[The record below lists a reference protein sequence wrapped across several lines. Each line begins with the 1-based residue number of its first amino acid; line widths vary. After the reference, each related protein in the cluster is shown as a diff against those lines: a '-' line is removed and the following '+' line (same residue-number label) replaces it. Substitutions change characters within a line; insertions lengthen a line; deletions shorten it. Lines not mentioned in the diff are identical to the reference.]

1 MCLLGVFAGNWVEM
15 VLRMDRIEVGRLLKS
30 WLGEF
35 RTRALNQGSDGDW
48 GLFGVWKEERRVRPT
63 CLVLVSARM
72 VAPAAK
78 RERKR
83 SGNRDL

>member
-1 MCLLGVFAGNWVEM
+1 MCSLVTGLRM

-35 RTRALNQGSDGDW
+35 RTTVLNQGSDGDW
-48 GLFGVWKEERRVRPT
+48 ELFGVWKEEGRVRPT
-63 CLVLVSARM
+63 CLVLVSARI

-83 SGNRDL
+83 SRNRDL